1 MGRKILFQILA
12 GAGLLPVWVI
22 LTTPAAYADN
32 CGSLSDCFQTEGA
45 AAAVTVGVAVLIAIA
60 VLALP
65 ALLDA
70 AKSAP
75 PHPGPGGAPETEKA
89 PMPSDRA
96 PEHAAHGHHHEQ
108 HHGVPLPEHHAGY
121 QPVPPPPGQPPVVP
135 PGQPP
140 VHLPGQLPVDH
151 PAQPGMPQPGQL
163 PMHQPGHIEQPAAAQ
178 PGKLPEHQPVER
190 QEMPLEHRAE
200 ATEARHGVQADQQ
213 PQVLRSDQ
221 QAQMVR
227 PDQQTQVVPPEA
239 QVQLPLPP
247 LVQQPVG
254 SAIYGLHHVT
264 AIAGNPQQ
272 NIDFYTGILGLRLVK
287 LTVNFDNPN
296 TYHLYYGDELGRP
309 GTILSFFAW
318 PGASRGSR
326 GTGQAVAISF
336 SIPEGSL
343 NSWGEYLTRRGIN
356 VMRPPASF
364 DEQIL
369 SFFDPD
375 GLQIELVAHRDSR
388 MPVGW
393 RGGPI
398 PPENA
403 IRGIYGVTLLEAA
416 YEHTNSFL
424 TQVLDFR
431 QVRGGG
437 NRFRYEVGN
446 GGPGALLDMLIFP
459 AVPPGPITVGAIHH
473 LAWRTAENEQL
484 LTLQQ
489 RLTDFRFN
497 LMQGIDH
504 QYFPSFAFRE
514 PGGVLF
520 EIANDQP
527 GFTIDEPPN
536 QLGTRLVLPSWL
548 ESRRSELEQVLPRLR
563 LPGMGS

>member
-12 GAGLLPVWVI
+12 GAGLLTVLVI
-22 LTTPAAYADN
+22 LTSPVAYADN

-45 AAAVTVGVAVLIAIA
+45 AASVAVGVAVLIAIA

-65 ALLDA
+65 ALLEA

-75 PHPGPGGAPETEKA
+75 PHPAPGGAPE
-89 PMPSDRA
+89 
-96 PEHAAHGHHHEQ
+96 PEH
-108 HHGVPLPEHHAGY
+108 
-121 QPVPPPPGQPPVVP
+121 QPMPPPPGQPPVGQP
-135 PGQPP
+135 GPQPAQPATPQPGQPP
-140 VHLPGQLPVDH
+140 VFHPGQPPVGH
-151 PAQPGMPQPGQL
+151 PGPQPAQPAMPQPGRPQ
-163 PMHQPGHIEQPAAAQ
+163 MDQPPHIEQPAAQ
-178 PGKLPEHQPVER
+178 PGKSPELQPLER
-190 QEMPLEHRAE
+190 QEMRFEHRPE
-200 ATEARHGVQADQQ
+200 ATEVGHGTQADQQ

-221 QAQMVR
+221 QAQMIR
-227 PDQQTQVVPPEA
+227 PDQQAQVVRPEEQA
-239 QVQLPLPP
+239 QLPLPP

-272 NIDFYTGILGLRLVK
+272 NIDFYAGLLGLRLVK

-343 NSWGEYLTRRGIN
+343 NYWGEYLTRRGIN

-388 MPVGW
+388 MPASW

-403 IRGIYGVTLLEAA
+403 IQGIYGVTLLEAA

-459 AVPPGPITVGAIHH
+459 DIPPGPITAGAIHH
-473 LAWRTAENEQL
+473 LAWRTAGNGQ
-484 LTLQQ
+484 TLQQ
-489 RLTDFRFN
+489 KLTNFRFN
-497 LMQGIDH
+497 LMQGIDR
-504 QYFPSFAFRE
+504 QYFPSFAFHE

-520 EIANDQP
+520 EIATDQP
-527 GFTIDEPPN
+527 GFTIDEPPD
-536 QLGTRLVLPSWL
+536 QLGTRLVLPPWL
-548 ESRRSELEQVLPRLR
+548 EPRRSELEQVLPRLR
-563 LPGMGS
+563 LPGMGR